1 MGKILGIAGA
11 KQSGKTTAMKFL
23 HGYQLRLHGVV
34 EKFLMNEKGDI
45 YVNAVTINEKGEEE
59 DILGILDIERKD
71 PEFMEWSEHNVW
83 PFVKTYSFADPLKII
98 AIQLFG
104 LTEKQCFGTGSDKNT
119 PINIKW
125 EDMPNHTPKELQK
138 LSHDATYCKEY
149 FNEKTGFMTAREF
162 LQYFGTDVCR
172 KIKSTV
178 WTEACLK
185 RANSDNSELAIIPD
199 VRFPNEIGAIQEAGG
214 KVIKLTRRP
223 YQDDHSSETSL
234 DSKDVT
240 DKFDYVLDNSG
251 LSIDETNME
260 LLKVLKEWEWLK
272 TATS

>member
-23 HGYQLRLHGVV
+23 HGYQLRLNDVV
-34 EKFLMNEKGDI
+34 EKFLMNEDGDI
-45 YVNAVTINEKGEEE
+45 YVNGVTINNEGEEE
-59 DILGILDIERKD
+59 DTVGILDIERKD
-71 PEFMEWSEHNVW
+71 PEFMEWAEYNVW

-104 LTEKQCFGTGSDKNT
+104 LTEKQCFGTDDDKNT

-125 EDMPNHTPKELQK
+125 EELPNVTK
-138 LSHDATYCKEY
+138 
-149 FNEKTGFMTAREF
+149 KTGFMTAREF
-162 LQYFGTDVCR
+162 LQYFGTDICR
-172 KIKSTV
+172 KIKPTV
-178 WTEACLK
+178 WTDSCLT
-185 RANSDNSELAIIPD
+185 RIQQDNSELAIVPD
-199 VRFPNEIGAIQEAGG
+199 VRFPNEIDAIQKAGG
-214 KVIKLTRRP
+214 RVIKLTRRP

-240 DKFDYVLDNSG
+240 DKFDYVLDNSKMN
-251 LSIDETNME
+251 IDETNME

-272 TATS
+272 TKTS

>member
-23 HGYQLRLHGVV
+23 HGYQLRLNNVI
-34 EKFLMNEKGDI
+34 EKFLMNEDGDI
-45 YVNAVTINEKGEEE
+45 YVNAITINDEGEEE
-59 DILGILDIERKD
+59 DTLGILDIERKD
-71 PEFMEWSEHNVW
+71 PEFMEWAEYNVW

-104 LTEKQCFGTGSDKNT
+104 LTEKQCFGTDDDKNT

-125 EDMPNHTPKELQK
+125 EELPNVTK
-138 LSHDATYCKEY
+138 
-149 FNEKTGFMTAREF
+149 KTGFMTAREF
-162 LQYFGTDVCR
+162 LQYFGTDICR
-172 KIKSTV
+172 TIKSTL
-178 WTEACLK
+178 WTDSCLT
-185 RANSDNSELAIIPD
+185 RIQQDNSELAIVPD
-199 VRFPNEIGAIQEAGG
+199 VRFPNEIDAIQKAGG
-214 KVIKLTRRP
+214 RVIKLTRRP

-240 DKFDYVLDNSG
+240 DKFDYVLDNSKMN
-251 LSIDETNME
+251 IDETNME

-272 TATS
+272 TKTS

>member
-23 HGYQLRLHGVV
+23 HGYQLHLNEVV
-34 EKFLMNEKGDI
+34 EKFLMSKDGDI
-45 YVNAVTINEKGEEE
+45 YVNSVSINSEGEEE

-104 LTEKQCFGTGSDKNT
+104 LTEKQCFGTDDDKNT
-119 PINIKW
+119 PINVKW
-125 EDMPNHTPKELQK
+125 ERMPDTTTKGR
-138 LSHDATYCKEY
+138 
-149 FNEKTGFMTAREF
+149 TGFMTAREF
-162 LQYFGTDVCR
+162 LQNFGTDICR
-172 KIKSTV
+172 SIKSNV
-178 WTEACLK
+178 WTSACLT
-185 RANSDNSELAIIPD
+185 RIQRDDSELAIVPD
-199 VRFPNEIGAIQEAGG
+199 VRFPNEIEAIQEAGG

-251 LSIDETNME
+251 LGIDETNME

-272 TATS
+272 TKTS